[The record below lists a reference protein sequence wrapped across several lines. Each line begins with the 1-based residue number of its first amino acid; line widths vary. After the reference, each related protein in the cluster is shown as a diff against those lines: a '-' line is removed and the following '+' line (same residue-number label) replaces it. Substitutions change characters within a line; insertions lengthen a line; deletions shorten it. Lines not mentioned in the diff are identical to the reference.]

1 MTIYFEQ
8 QVNQNA
14 HAVRS
19 ANGIIRVLYPS
30 YKLSL
35 YPDHFS

>member
-1 MTIYFEQ
+1 MTIYCEQ

-14 HAVRS
+14 HAVKS

-30 YKLSL
+30 YNCGTM
-35 YPDHFS
+35 